1 MELLALGR
9 GQAVAAQTFIER
21 CLLDPFPD
29 RVGRGL
35 ELPRQLIDATP
46 RARQLDDAAPVF
58 GRIWWMCSWHG
69 EPPLLF
75 LPNTV
80 HESGSTPR
88 IVGALTECPTGASA
102 RIIAEKIGV
111 VPNTVSNRLSKLKK

>member
-35 ELPRQLIDATP
+35 ELARQLIDATP

-80 HESGSTPR
+80 HESGSTPMNR
-88 IVGALTECPTGASA
+88 RHQGLDREALVDDAPGAQT
-102 RIIAEKIGV
+102 
-111 VPNTVSNRLSKLKK
+111 